1 MINNS
6 ELKIISITPCYQ
18 GNDFIKAMTDS
29 IYNTCY
35 KMLFFHSMV
44 SWKGQSDSIGNT
56 CLPVM
61 SEWKKVNDYADK
73 IVNISCSFDN
83 QLDHYTYAV
92 DFAKRHYPEAD
103 LILVLDTDEIF
114 DDENLQRAIQ
124 HIKDDNLSH
133 TSYSCKMFTYL
144 KSPFWRISPTE
155 GCSPVFALN
164 PKKVKE
170 ITGVRCNKV
179 SDRKHFEDVKYH
191 HMCYVRAND
200 DSIRRKFKSI
210 QIADQAPSVPT
221 WITNVYDK
229 INSKTYS
236 SMKNVHPSAHAT
248 TAWQSIIKVNKSD
261 LSPYLQKDP
270 ILNLWDEKTGDKV

>member
-1 MINNS
+1 MTNNND
-6 ELKIISITPCYQ
+6 LKIISISPTYQ
-18 GNDFIKAMTDS
+18 GEDFVKAMADS

-56 CLPVM
+56 CLPIM
-61 SEWKKVNDYADK
+61 SEWKKVNDHADK
-73 IVNISCSFDN
+73 IVNITGAWDN

-133 TSYSCKMFTYL
+133 TSYSCKMFTYV
-144 KSPFWRISPTE
+144 SSVFFRVEPTE
-155 GCSPVFALN
+155 PCSPVFALN

-170 ITGVRCNKV
+170 ITGVRVNRV
-179 SDRKHFEDVKYH
+179 TDRKHFEDVKYH

-200 DSIRRKFKSI
+200 DSIRRKSLAI
-210 QIADQAPSVPT
+210 PVADGCPSTKNWLNEVFF
-221 WITNVYDK
+221 K
-229 INSKTYS
+229 INSNTIS
-236 SMKNVHPSAHAT
+236 TMRNLHPSQGASQC
-248 TAWQSIIKVNKSD
+248 WKSLVKINKSD
-261 LSPYLQKDP
+261 LPIYLQRDP
-270 ILNLWDEKTGDKV
+270 VMNNWDEFTGNKS